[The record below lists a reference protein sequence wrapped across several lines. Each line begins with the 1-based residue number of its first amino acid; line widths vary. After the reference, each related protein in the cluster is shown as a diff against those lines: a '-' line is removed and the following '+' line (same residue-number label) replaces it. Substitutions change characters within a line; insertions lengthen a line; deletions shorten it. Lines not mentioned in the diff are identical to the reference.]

1 MNERGNYAFI
11 DSQNLHVAIRELGW
25 RLDFNAFR
33 TYLREQHN
41 VVKACIFIGYLEE
54 NAELYSELAG
64 FGYELFYKKTIKSR
78 DGTVKGNVDTDLV
91 LQAMIELP
99 NYDKAVIVTG
109 DGDFASLAA
118 HLLVTDKLAC
128 VLIPNR
134 HRFSSLLKEA
144 AEAHLVFLSDMREQ
158 LQQAAPEKKEDEKT
172 VKPKTAAKPKAPK
185 RVREPRRAKAK
196 SQPVA
201 KPAAR
206 VATPSPAGTAAP
218 AKKKRTHRGRRGGR
232 GRNKNKK
239 TPTPVAGKAPAA
251 APSPVRPPAMGDRH
265 RSGRSRGNRGGRN
278 RGGRG
283 GGKRRDSGPS
293 EHMMSR
299 VEDDPI

>member
-1 MNERGNYAFI
+1 MTDRGNYAFI

-54 NAELYSELAG
+54 NAELYSELTG

-118 HLLVTDKLAC
+118 HLLMIEKLAC

-134 HRFSSLLKEA
+134 HRYSSLLKEA

-172 VKPKTAAKPKAPK
+172 VKPKTAAKPRAPK
-185 RVREPRRAKAK
+185 RVREPRRVKARQ
-196 SQPVA
+196 QPAA
-201 KPAAR
+201 KPVPR
-206 VATPSPAGTAAP
+206 PAP
-218 AKKKRTHRGRRGGR
+218 AIQATTAVPAKKRTHRGRRGGR

-239 TPTPVAGKAPAA
+239 PQTPVAQKAPSA
-251 APSPVRPPAMGDRH
+251 APPPARH
-265 RSGRSRGNRGGRN
+265 PALRDQNRGGRARGSRGGRS

-293 EHMMSR
+293 GHIMSR